1 MVYCAGKLIQNW
13 NIFRFTQS
21 YFIIAID
28 FTFYGI
34 TGVKTHAG
42 CWENTRKACKSL
54 AEDGND
60 VTCHAWFSEKLR
72 RKPEINVTVKKKNR
86 PQFSTLYTL
95 VDQNE
100 WRHKMFKALLWN
112 HSAVARGSTWILN
125 IFRRHCYSLYS
136 HRLYLFLVSCEV
148 SRKITRDMLRYFH
161 LRRVI
166 YKLFSCSPNV
176 PCWLSRR

>member
-34 TGVKTHAG
+34 TGVITHAG

-72 RKPEINVTVKKKNR
+72 RKPEINVIVKKRSTTIFHTLHSCR
-86 PQFSTLYTL
+86 PK
-95 VDQNE
+95 E

-136 HRLYLFLVSCEV
+136 HRLHLFLVSCEV

>member
-1 MVYCAGKLIQNW
+1 MSESSRADWARAMVYE
-13 NIFRFTQS
+13 R
-21 YFIIAID
+21 ID
-28 FTFYGI
+28 
-34 TGVKTHAG
+34 H
-42 CWENTRKACKSL
+42 
-54 AEDGND
+54 GND
-60 VTCHAWFSEKLR
+60 VTCHALPVVLFLVF
-72 RKPEINVTVKKKNR
+72 RKNKCYCKKKSTTIFHTLHSCR
-86 PQFSTLYTL
+86 PKK
-95 VDQNE
+95 

-136 HRLYLFLVSCEV
+136 HRLHLFLVSCEV

>member
-34 TGVKTHAG
+34 TGVITHAE

-60 VTCHAWFSEKLR
+60 ETSQETRNKCYC
-72 RKPEINVTVKKKNR
+72 KKKSTTIFHTLHSCR
-86 PQFSTLYTL
+86 PKK
-95 VDQNE
+95 
-100 WRHKMFKALLWN
+100 WRHKMFKTLLWN

-125 IFRRHCYSLYS
+125 IFRRHCYGVYS
-136 HRLYLFLVSCEV
+136 HRLHLLLVSCEV
-148 SRKITRDMLRYFH
+148 SRKITRDMLRYFY
-161 LRRVI
+161 LQRVI

-176 PCWLSRR
+176 PRGLSRR